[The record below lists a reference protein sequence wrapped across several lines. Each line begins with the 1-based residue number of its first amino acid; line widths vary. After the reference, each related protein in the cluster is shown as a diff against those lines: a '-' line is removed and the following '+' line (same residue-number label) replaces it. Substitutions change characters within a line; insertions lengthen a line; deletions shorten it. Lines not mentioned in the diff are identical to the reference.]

1 MNTLPVAS
9 IAPAASF
16 RSLAARHRRSVP
28 GRGAVFLA
36 VCVSLAAFSAPVL
49 AQDATMKQCGE
60 RWQAA
65 KSAGTS
71 AGTTWPKFLA
81 ECRAGKPTEAK
92 ATNAAAAKPAEP
104 AEAAETKSGAER
116 AATAPKPK
124 TAAPQPKGKI
134 VFPASV
140 AAKHASLRPSQAR
153 QKTCGEQ
160 FRANKADGA
169 NGGLRWL
176 EKGGGY
182 WSLCNAKLKS

>member
-1 MNTLPVAS
+1 
-9 IAPAASF
+9 
-16 RSLAARHRRSVP
+16 
-28 GRGAVFLA
+28 
-36 VCVSLAAFSAPVL
+36 VL
-49 AQDATMKQCGE
+49 AQDATMKQCGD

-92 ATNAAAAKPAEP
+92 PNDAAAKTPDSAET
-104 AEAAETKSGAER
+104 AEAKSGAKP
-116 AATAPKPK
+116 AADVKPK
-124 TAAPQPKGKI
+124 AAAPQPKGKI
-134 VFPASV
+134 VFPTAV

-182 WSLCNAKLKS
+182 WSLCNAKLKG